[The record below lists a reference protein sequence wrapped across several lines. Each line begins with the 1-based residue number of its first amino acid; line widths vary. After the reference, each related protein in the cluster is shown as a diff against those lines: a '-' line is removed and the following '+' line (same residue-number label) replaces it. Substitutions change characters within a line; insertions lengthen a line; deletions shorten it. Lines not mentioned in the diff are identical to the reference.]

1 MMLTRLQG
9 AKTSEGGGDRDRVSE
24 EERERKRERVQ
35 DVDSTVQGLTDY
47 AFFFPKLFIED
58 RFIIPICQASKDFN

>member
-1 MMLTRLQG
+1 MTLTRLQR

-24 EERERKRERVQ
+24 EEREREREQ

-47 AFFFPKLFIED
+47 AFF
-58 RFIIPICQASKDFN
+58 S